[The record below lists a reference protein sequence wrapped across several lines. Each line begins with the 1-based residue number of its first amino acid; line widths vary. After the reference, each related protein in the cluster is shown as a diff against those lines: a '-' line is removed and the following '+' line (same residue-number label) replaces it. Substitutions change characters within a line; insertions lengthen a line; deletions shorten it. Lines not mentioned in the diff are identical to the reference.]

1 MAFYFMFYTQPFA
14 PNKSI
19 FIQSNFCMKS
29 IYCNLVLVIMAFSF
43 FQCQKDLSY
52 SGEPDPIPNVPV
64 INIVNPE
71 PITANLQGNVVDEN
85 NQPAAGVNIRVGN
98 KAAITDVNGYFRILN
113 APLDK
118 KSALVVAER
127 SGYFKGYRLFAATSG
142 TNNVAIK
149 LVKKNLA
156 GTVSGATGGN
166 ASLSNRSKIVLPVNG
181 VVIASSGAV
190 YTGNVKVYAS
200 YIDPTAN
207 DISTTIP
214 GSFAATDKNNSRVT
228 LSSYGMLAVEL
239 ESDAGEKLQ
248 IKSGLKATL
257 TTAIPASVLSS
268 APATIA
274 LWSIDEQTGLWK
286 EEGTATKQGN
296 TYVGEVS
303 HFSFWNC
310 DVPMN
315 AVYVSMKL
323 QTIDSLPIVY
333 GVVKITVL
341 DSTNRYAFGWTD
353 SLGQVSGAVPSNV
366 ALKIEVLDPCFN
378 AVFTQNVL
386 PLSQN
391 TDLGTIT
398 VTSTTSINTI
408 KGILLNCSGLP
419 VTNGYA
425 IITVNN
431 IARYAATDT
440 NGEFSIN
447 FIACSATVSTGQI
460 IGVDINAQQQS
471 SVSNINI
478 NSPSTN
484 LGNITACGISTVEY
498 INYVYDG
505 ITYNISNI
513 NSSDSLYGFTND
525 TVLGPTL
532 TTLISGYGTNKSLY
546 FEVSFCLSPGTYD
559 INTLQ
564 CQNFSNNN
572 ITILYSKVTF
582 TKFPLVIGDFYEGTT
597 TSEFK
602 DSVQTTHNITS
613 TFRVKRSM

>member
-1 MAFYFMFYTQPFA
+1 
-14 PNKSI
+14 
-19 FIQSNFCMKS
+19 MKS
-29 IYCNLVLVIMAFSF
+29 IYRNLLLVVMAFSF

-85 NQPAAGVNIRVGN
+85 NQPAVGVNITVGN
-98 KAAITDVNGYFRILN
+98 KTAITDATGYFRILN

-166 ASLSNRSKIVLPVNG
+166 ASLSNGSKIALPANG
-181 VVIASSGAV
+181 VVIASSGAA
-190 YTGNVKVYAS
+190 YAGNVKVYAA
-200 YIDPTAN
+200 YIDPTAS

-214 GSFAATDKNNSRVT
+214 GSYAATDKNNSRVT

-286 EEGTATKQGN
+286 EDGIATKQGN

-315 AVYVSMKL
+315 AVYIAMKL
-323 QTIDSLPIVY
+323 QTSDTLPIVY

-341 DSTNRYAFGWTD
+341 DSSNRYAYGWTD

-398 VTSTTSINTI
+398 VTSTSPVVNTI
-408 KGILLNCSGLP
+408 TGKLLDCNNQP

-425 IITVNN
+425 II
-431 IARYAATDT
+431 
-440 NGEFSIN
+440 SIN
-447 FIACSATVSTGQI
+447 NTVRFAGTDSTGNFYVAI
-460 IGVDINAQQQS
+460 VTCAGVPVTANVVGVDQTGQQQS
-471 SVSNINI
+471 SVTYVTLT
-478 NSPSTN
+478 PPLTN
-484 LGNITACGISTVEY
+484 VGSITACGTSSLQY
-498 INYVYDG
+498 INYTIDSSIYYYINSTANDSLTAYTNSQGVPPAG
-505 ITYNISNI
+505 VITYIMGDRIGFNNI
-513 NSSDSLYGFTND
+513 
-525 TVLGPTL
+525 
-532 TTLISGYGTNKSLY
+532 Y
-546 FEVSFCLSPGTYD
+546 FSATGANAVGTYPVG
-559 INTLQ
+559 TLQ
-564 CQNFSNNN
+564 VQSSSNL
-572 ITILYSKVTF
+572 ILIQPFNVTF
-582 TKFPLVIGDFYEGTT
+582 TSFANNVGEFYEGSFNGSYTDSGAIHTISTT
-597 TSEFK
+597 FK
-602 DSVQTTHNITS
+602 V
-613 TFRVKRSM
+613 RRSF

>member
-1 MAFYFMFYTQPFA
+1 
-14 PNKSI
+14 
-19 FIQSNFCMKS
+19 MKS
-29 IYCNLVLVIMAFSF
+29 IYRNLLLVVMAFSF

-85 NQPAAGVNIRVGN
+85 NQPAVGVNITVGT
-98 KAAITDVNGYFRILN
+98 KTAITDATGYFRILN

-166 ASLSNRSKIVLPVNG
+166 AALSNGTKIALPANG
-181 VVIASSGAV
+181 VVIASSGAA
-190 YTGNVKVYAS
+190 YTGNVKVYAT
-200 YIDPTAN
+200 YIDPTAT

-214 GSFAATDKNNSRVT
+214 GSYAATDKNNSRVT

-286 EEGTATKQGN
+286 EDGIATKQGN

-310 DVPMN
+310 DVSIN
-315 AVYVSMKL
+315 AVYISMKL
-323 QTIDSLPIVY
+323 QTSDSLPIVY

-341 DSTNRYAFGWTD
+341 DSTNRYAYGWTD
-353 SLGQVSGAVPSNV
+353 SLGQVSGLVPSNV
-366 ALKIEVLDPCFN
+366 TLKVEVLDQCFN
-378 AVFTQNVL
+378 PVFTQNVL
-386 PLSQN
+386 PLLQN

-408 KGILLNCSGLP
+408 KGTLLNCSGLP

-471 SVSNINI
+471 SVTNITI
-478 NSPSTN
+478 NTPSIN
-484 LGNITACGISTVEY
+484 LGNITACGTSSVQY
-498 INYVYDG
+498 INYILDG
-505 ITYNISNI
+505 
-513 NSSDSLYGFTND
+513 NSYSVPRTPSDSLYGYTDSSRTITYIAN
-525 TVLGPTL
+525 
-532 TTLISGYGTNKSLY
+532 SGVGLSNINFSAPASSTGT
-546 FEVSFCLSPGTYD
+546 FA
-559 INTLQ
+559 LQ
-564 CQNFSNNN
+564 QLNVQNFNSASLIRPFN
-572 ITILYSKVTF
+572 ITF
-582 TKFPLVIGDFYEGTT
+582 TKFATTVGSFYEG
-597 TSEFK
+597 SFSGSFS
-602 DSVQTTHNITS
+602 DSSIIHTISVNFNIRRL
-613 TFRVKRSM
+613 F